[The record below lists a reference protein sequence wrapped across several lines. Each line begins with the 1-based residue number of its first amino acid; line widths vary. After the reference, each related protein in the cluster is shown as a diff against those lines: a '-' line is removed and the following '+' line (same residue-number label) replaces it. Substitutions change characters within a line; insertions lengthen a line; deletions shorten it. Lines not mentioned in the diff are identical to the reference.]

1 MTISR
6 INTQSIFRTESV
18 GKILTSD
25 VANLKLLGST
35 GIYHPKNSPTKRELQ
50 LKYDLTQNV
59 SLNHDEFWGIVVQNN
74 LKMSCKVCWDSI
86 NVYQCIIVP
95 YFWVN
100 MVISLSPLMSGWIPS
115 VSENPIEINLWIGE
129 SWWITCVSWWNL
141 MKSTIFPLQNHVKVP
156 LKSTPEIHLRLMVDQ
171 SPRCEKHG
179 RRPESPWSWWT
190 NDPGSPVLMKISRFV
205 GWT

>member
-74 LKMSCKVCWDSI
+74 LKNSCKVC
-86 NVYQCIIVP
+86 
-95 YFWVN
+95 
-100 MVISLSPLMSGWIPS
+100 
-115 VSENPIEINLWIGE
+115 
-129 SWWITCVSWWNL
+129 
-141 MKSTIFPLQNHVKVP
+141 
-156 LKSTPEIHLRLMVDQ
+156 
-171 SPRCEKHG
+171 
-179 RRPESPWSWWT
+179 
-190 NDPGSPVLMKISRFV
+190 
-205 GWT
+205 

>member
-74 LKMSCKVCWDSI
+74 LKMSCKVCWDCPHLCR
-86 NVYQCIIVP
+86 V
-95 YFWVN
+95 
-100 MVISLSPLMSGWIPS
+100 
-115 VSENPIEINLWIGE
+115 E
-129 SWWITCVSWWNL
+129 SRQFLKI
-141 MKSTIFPLQNHVKVP
+141 P
-156 LKSTPEIHLRLMVDQ
+156 LKSTYELVN
-171 SPRCEKHG
+171 HG
-179 RRPESPWSWWT
+179 ESPVFHGEISWNPPFFHRKIMWRFPWNPPLKST
-190 NDPGSPVLMKISRFV
+190 FVWWWIKVPGARSTAEGPRAHGAGGQMTLEVLFWWRYPVLSVELKIHRNPMIV
-205 GWT
+205 Q